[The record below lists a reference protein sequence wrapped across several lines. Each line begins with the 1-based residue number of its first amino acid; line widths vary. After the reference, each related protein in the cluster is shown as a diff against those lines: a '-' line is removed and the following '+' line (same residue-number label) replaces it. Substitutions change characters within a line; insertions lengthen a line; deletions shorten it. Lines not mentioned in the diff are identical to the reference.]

1 MQSVWVLNCHN
12 DFGWPPVAM
21 CTKLVKFVTFEDLR
35 AAGLKVALAR
45 ELMDR
50 FQLGGDIYNS
60 LVISGR
66 LIPTKHEAP
75 KRGTLGDGGNPNDD
89 SSTSNVTSSIH
100 SQMSGTTHFPLDM
113 ATRRVITGELPNPH
127 QPWGQCEE
135 RYNTITT

>member
-1 MQSVWVLNCHN
+1 MHQLSPSTGPCEGHN
-12 DFGWPPVAM
+12 FMTILIEGDISPEMRLEV
-21 CTKLVKFVTFEDLR
+21 V
-35 AAGLKVALAR
+35 KVALAR

-113 ATRRVITGELPNPH
+113 AAEASSACGPK
-127 QPWGQCEE
+127 
-135 RYNTITT
+135 